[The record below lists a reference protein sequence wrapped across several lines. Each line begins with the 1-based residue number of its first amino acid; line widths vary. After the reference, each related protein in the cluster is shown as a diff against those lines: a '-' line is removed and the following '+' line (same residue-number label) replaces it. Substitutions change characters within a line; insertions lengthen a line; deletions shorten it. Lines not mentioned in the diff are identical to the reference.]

1 MPTILELFKNK
12 ELTFSGTTADG
23 LVDSKSQENR
33 GGVGA
38 SISNYVE
45 QETTGVRVKS
55 LVDINNP
62 LIYGNQAVRIAQRTT
77 SDKDAM
83 TEGLLTGG
91 GGGLGLNKAIGK
103 ARDAVNSFLGIPVTL
118 LPSRMGLE
126 KGDEVGK
133 SRGAGKPKAI
143 ADVKSNEAYTRE
155 TWGKNGTGLGA
166 LLKASGGNPSTLATQ
181 AVGGALNAGKDALR
195 GAIFGKPGKLP
206 NNLGN
211 VPERREY
218 FGTKKGETEGHYSTE
233 VKDKKDGRV
242 MTNMG
247 IMENAPV
254 VPIIQ
259 SDTSGLALFN
269 RAEAQDDD
277 TQVPFWIQGIEEEE
291 SDRQFFRATVTGL
304 SETSTP
310 TWSGN
315 KFIGNPY
322 NYYTYDGVER
332 AITFNLN
339 LYCMNQPELIMCWDR
354 LKYLTSKTYPKITDG
369 GIVNPPFILFQLGD
383 LYNERTG
390 FIESLTYTMPDM
402 GTWEIDTKGIR
413 LPKFVDV
420 SMTIKLLET
429 PGSEE
434 RLYDYRGSVEGVG
447 SPEPKGIQPFNATPI
462 TAPALSFGRF
472 GG

>member
-45 QETTGVRVKS
+45 QETTGIRVKS

-143 ADVKSNEAYTRE
+143 ADVPSNQAYTRE

-166 LLKASGGNPSTLATQ
+166 LLKASGGNPSTMAKQ

-206 NNLGN
+206 NNLGSIPIYRSYSDN
-211 VPERREY
+211 PKDVNE
-218 FGTKKGETEGHYSTE
+218 GATEGNYSKTPGLKSDFDTGD
-233 VKDKKDGRV
+233 VNARL
-242 MTNMG
+242 G
-247 IMENAPV
+247 IGMNAPTDTIGSNTSATSLYQ
-254 VPIIQ
+254 VPTAVPTTDSPEI
-259 SDTSGLALFN
+259 
-269 RAEAQDDD
+269 
-277 TQVPFWIQGIEEEE
+277 PFWIQGVEEEE
-291 SDRQFFRATVTGL
+291 SDRQFFRATITGL
-304 SETSTP
+304 SESSTP
-310 TWSGN
+310 AWSGN

-369 GIVNPPFILFQLGD
+369 GIVNPPFIIFQLGD
-383 LYNERTG
+383 LYKERHG

-402 GTWEIDTKGIR
+402 GTWEVYKDGLR
-413 LPKFVDV
+413 LPKFIDV
-420 SMTIKLLET
+420 SATIKLLET
-429 PGSEE
+429 PGAELQ
-434 RLYDYRGSVEGVG
+434 LYDFNGEIAGSAVKSLTRPVNE
-447 SPEPKGIQPFNATPI
+447 SPRTG
-462 TAPALSFGRF
+462 L
-472 GG
+472 